1 MDISSYYQLVPYH
14 QGPRHVSAYGRP
26 RLTGDSLTDRHFTA
40 KRYAMLPPPHPAGHK
55 IQSRNQE
62 SIYISSRL
70 IKAHKINQVGL
81 LIDIYA

>member
-1 MDISSYYQLVPYH
+1 MDISSYYQIVPYY
-14 QGPRHVSAYGRP
+14 QGPRHVTAYGP
-26 RLTGDSLTDRHFTA
+26 GVSGDSPTDRHSTA
-40 KRYAMLPPPHPAGHK
+40 KRYAMLPPPHPTGYK